1 MSPQP
6 PEQPEVQSK
15 DVALMDQSYSAVE
28 SQEGPKSSVTLEWQN
43 LSYVVTD
50 KVTKQSKT
58 LLNKMN
64 GKAIPG
70 SLLGIM
76 GTSGAGKST
85 LLDCLAGRVAD
96 GKTLSG
102 TLKVNGQAMD
112 KESFKRISG
121 FVMQSDALF
130 PLLTVRETIRY
141 AAALR
146 CVGKTYAERDA
157 IADSVLSLLK
167 LDKCADTI
175 VGDDLNRGVSGGE
188 RRRVTIAVDL
198 VNSPAV
204 LFLDEPTSGLDSSTA
219 FSVVESLK
227 ELAMNRGC
235 TIVMTIHQP
244 SARLF
249 ALLDSVIFLSN
260 GCTTYS
266 GPVASLKGYTDGIY
280 ATAGLGAPP
289 SGNLPEI
296 MLDLCDAL
304 IADNRLELVT
314 AKYASPESA
323 HSGDSDQVI
332 TELALPVYANS
343 FLEESA
349 ILTSRAFKNVLRTPE
364 LFFARM
370 GASVGFGV
378 MLGTLFLN
386 TQDNVLGLQHRLSY
400 FVFCCAFYY
409 YTSLEALPIFLAERE
424 IFQREYSRGAYRAGS
439 YTLAQSVTFFPAYAA
454 VSVLFTCITWW
465 LVGLPQ
471 IAGVFF
477 FQILTVF
484 TIMCAGNA
492 FATLISTIV
501 PSPMVGQTAGSA
513 LLSVMFLF
521 SGFFIKSKDIPDYWI
536 WLHYTS
542 LFKYAFDSLI
552 VNDLTGVTV
561 VEGGVTIMDHDAVL
575 DFFSVKGIDRGRGI
589 WVLWLFIIG
598 FRAIFM
604 YRLRTA
610 FSGVRK

>member
-1 MSPQP
+1 MAPAPKSDDKL
-6 PEQPEVQSK
+6 ELTANAVAVSSK
-15 DVALMDQSYSAVE
+15 GIADYSAVE
-28 SQEGPKSSVTLEWQN
+28 SQDGPKSNVTLEWEN
-43 LSYVVTD
+43 LQFTVKD
-50 KVTKQSKT
+50 KVTKEPKT
-58 LLNKMN
+58 LLHKMS

-70 SLLGIM
+70 NLLGIM

-85 LLDCLAGRVAD
+85 LLDCLAGRIAESKALT
-96 GKTLSG
+96 GS
-102 TLKVNGQAMD
+102 LKVNGAPMD

-146 CVGKTYAERDA
+146 CAGKTYAERDA

-198 VNSPAV
+198 VNSPSV
-204 LFLDEPTSGLDSSTA
+204 LFLDEPTSGLDSTTA
-219 FSVVESLK
+219 LSVVESLK
-227 ELAMNRGC
+227 DLAINRGC

-249 ALLDSVIFLSN
+249 SLLDSVIFLSN
-260 GCTTYS
+260 GRTTYS
-266 GPVASLKGYTDGIY
+266 GPVAQLKGYTDDLY
-280 ATAGLGAPP
+280 ASTGLGAPP
-289 SGNLPEI
+289 AGNLPEI
-296 MLDLCDAL
+296 MLDLCDTL
-304 IADNRLELVT
+304 IADNRISLVT
-314 AKYASPESA
+314 DKWQQPES
-323 HSGDSDQVI
+323 GGGGGEGETFSDV
-332 TELALPVYANS
+332 EVPVYANS
-343 FLEESA
+343 LLQESL

-386 TQDNVLGLQHRLSY
+386 TSDDILGLQHRLSY

-424 IFQREYSRGAYRAGS
+424 IFQREYSRGAYRAGP
-439 YTLAQSVTFFPAYAA
+439 YTLAQSITYFPAYLIVAL
-454 VSVLFTCITWW
+454 LFTVITWW
-465 LVGLPQ
+465 LVGLPRD
-471 IAGVFF
+471 AGVWF
-477 FQILTVF
+477 FQVLTIF

-492 FATLISTIV
+492 FATMISTLV

-521 SGFFIKSKDIPDYWI
+521 SGFFIKSK
-536 WLHYTS
+536 
-542 LFKYAFDSLI
+542 
-552 VNDLTGVTV
+552 
-561 VEGGVTIMDHDAVL
+561 E
-575 DFFSVKGIDRGRGI
+575 
-589 WVLWLFIIG
+589 
-598 FRAIFM
+598 
-604 YRLRTA
+604 
-610 FSGVRK
+610 